1 MKSTSQFKEREITTC
16 CALRFDGYKYE
27 QETAFNQ
34 DLTFDKL
41 FLGEEVGEL
50 DGLAAMFFL
59 QRGLCKWGLVYETED
74 SKYYKLYRK
83 LFLEYVDSEIPAQY
97 RNEEWYNR
105 WQDEYKPHI
114 VEIKKFVQNIY
125 LKSMKMSMEEIIIDK
140 VKMLPVDKQQEV
152 LDFVEFL
159 LAKIPNSMSE
169 KGKFIDFYLP
179 YSQDGNHISAKSQ
192 AEKILQEADTL
203 LKKGS
208 FGVAIIYSA
217 NYDQTKTIR
226 KTYTEGKYKTG
237 TSGANQANVMTEM
250 EKLLDTPNYQH
261 LQGKIRIAPIT
272 TMTYSDY
279 DGKDH
284 ITVVKDDLAQIQQML
299 ENGWDILGW
308 QNQTT
313 IKSKNKYAVGGGVA
327 TLSQDISDEIQSTL
341 LSLASQYK

>member
-1 MKSTSQFKEREITTC
+1 MNANSQFKEHEITTC
-16 CALRFDGYKYE
+16 CALRFDGYKYR
-27 QETAFNQ
+27 QETGFDPKLA
-34 DLTFDKL
+34 FDKL

-59 QRGLCKWGLVYETED
+59 QRELCKWGLVYETED

-83 LFLEYVDSEIPAQY
+83 LFLKYVDSEIPVQY

-125 LKSMKMSMEEIIIDK
+125 LNSIKMSMEEIIIDK
-140 VKMLPVDKQQEV
+140 VKMLPADKQQEV

-159 LAKIPNSMSE
+159 LAKIQNSMSK

-226 KTYTEGKYKTG
+226 KTYAEGGYKTG

-250 EKLLDTPNYQH
+250 EKLLDTNYQH

-272 TMTYSDY
+272 TMTFLDF

-327 TLSQDISDEIQSTL
+327 KLSDDISNEIQSTL

>member
-1 MKSTSQFKEREITTC
+1 MTV
-16 CALRFDGYKYE
+16 E
-27 QETAFNQ
+27 Q
-34 DLTFDKL
+34 
-41 FLGEEVGEL
+41 
-50 DGLAAMFFL
+50 
-59 QRGLCKWGLVYETED
+59 
-74 SKYYKLYRK
+74 
-83 LFLEYVDSEIPAQY
+83 
-97 RNEEWYNR
+97 
-105 WQDEYKPHI
+105 
-114 VEIKKFVQNIY
+114 
-125 LKSMKMSMEEIIIDK
+125 IIIDK
-140 VKMLPVDKQQEV
+140 VKILPPDKQQEV

-159 LAKIPNSMSE
+159 LVKIQHSMIR

-179 YSQDGNHISAKSQ
+179 YSQDGKNISAKSQ
-192 AEKILQEADTL
+192 AEKILQEAATL
-203 LKKGS
+203 LKKAS

-261 LQGKIRIAPIT
+261 LQSKIRIAPIT
-272 TMTYSDY
+272 TLTYSDY

-284 ITVVKDDLAQIQQML
+284 ITVVKDDLDQIQQML

>member
-1 MKSTSQFKEREITTC
+1 MSI
-16 CALRFDGYKYE
+16 E
-27 QETAFNQ
+27 Q
-34 DLTFDKL
+34 
-41 FLGEEVGEL
+41 
-50 DGLAAMFFL
+50 
-59 QRGLCKWGLVYETED
+59 
-74 SKYYKLYRK
+74 
-83 LFLEYVDSEIPAQY
+83 
-97 RNEEWYNR
+97 
-105 WQDEYKPHI
+105 
-114 VEIKKFVQNIY
+114 
-125 LKSMKMSMEEIIIDK
+125 IIIDK
-140 VKMLPVDKQQEV
+140 VLKLPPNKQEEV

-159 LAKIPNSMSE
+159 LIKTKNSMIQ

-179 YSQDGNHISAKSQ
+179 YSQDGNYISAKSQ
-192 AEKILQEADTL
+192 AQKILQEADTL

-250 EKLLDTPNYQH
+250 ENLLDTPNYQH

-272 TMTYSDY
+272 TLTYSDY

-284 ITVVKDDLAQIQQML
+284 ITVVKDDLAQIKQML
-299 ENGWDILGW
+299 KNGWDILGW

-313 IKSKNKYAVGGGVA
+313 IKSKHKYAVGGGVA
-327 TLSQDISDEIQSTL
+327 SLSHDISHEIQSTL

>member
-1 MKSTSQFKEREITTC
+1 MSIEQIITDRV
-16 CALRFDGYKYE
+16 L
-27 QETAFNQ
+27 
-34 DLTFDKL
+34 KL
-41 FLGEEVGEL
+41 
-50 DGLAAMFFL
+50 
-59 QRGLCKWGLVYETED
+59 
-74 SKYYKLYRK
+74 
-83 LFLEYVDSEIPAQY
+83 P
-97 RNEEWYNR
+97 
-105 WQDEYKPHI
+105 PH
-114 VEIKKFVQNIY
+114 
-125 LKSMKMSMEEIIIDK
+125 
-140 VKMLPVDKQQEV
+140 KQQEV

-159 LAKIPNSMSE
+159 LVKIKNPMIK

-179 YSQDGNHISAKSQ
+179 YSQDGNNISAKSQ

-237 TSGANQANVMTEM
+237 TSGANQANVMTDM

-272 TMTYSDY
+272 TMTNTNY

-308 QNQTT
+308 QNKTP
-313 IKSKNKYAVGGGVA
+313 IKNKHKYAVGGGIA
-327 TLSQDISDEIQSTL
+327 NLSYDISHEIQSTL